1 MTVLLFIVT
10 LTRTQRPADSRNKI
24 CAKALRHNIKVLTY
38 SLSEDFDA
46 TKQVAAFHLFAVAE
60 VELGAES
67 GDDNRCYQVP
77 PLDGSIHDTD
87 CPVYY
92 TPD

>member
-1 MTVLLFIVT
+1 MAVLLFIVT
-10 LTRTQRPADSRNKI
+10 LTRRQRPADSRNKI
-24 CAKALRHNIKVLTY
+24 CAALRHNIQVLTY

-60 VELGAES
+60 VELDAES

-77 PLDGSIHDTD
+77 PLDGSIYDTD

-92 TPD
+92 TTD

>member
-1 MTVLLFIVT
+1 MAVLLFIVT
-10 LTRTQRPADSRNKI
+10 LTRRQRLANSRNKI
-24 CAKALRHNIKVLTY
+24 CAKALCHNTQALTY

-60 VELGAES
+60 VELDAES

-77 PLDGSIHDTD
+77 PLYESIHDTD

-92 TPD
+92 TTD